1 VVVIEGRRL
10 TCAQVAAVA
19 RGRET
24 VELAPGVRDR
34 VAAAHERAVAAT
46 GRRQVYGRTTGVGAN
61 RDVAVTDPAAHA
73 FNLLRSHATTAG
85 PPVDPEAVRGMLVV
99 RLNQLAAGGSGVHP
113 RVVDALHAL
122 LRDGVLPDVRRE
134 GGIGMG
140 DLAAL
145 AATALTIL
153 GERPGGPTGTPGP
166 PPGPAAAAGD
176 VLAFMSSN
184 ALTIAESALACA
196 DLARLG
202 RAAVVVAGLSA
213 RALRANLE
221 AFDPLVEEITPF
233 PGARAVC
240 RWMRELLGEGYTP
253 ARLQDFFGL
262 RCLPQVQGPVLDAVE
277 GLDGVVGRLANV
289 AAENPV
295 VRPDAPDVVHHGGF
309 HTAYLELSLDGATLA
324 VAQSCASVLGRLAH
338 LLEPLTPGGPAFLA
352 GGVPGSSGAMALEF
366 VAASALGALRALAVP
381 AGLQTVTLSRGVED
395 DASFASLSARQA
407 RDAVPRYATL
417 LACEL
422 VAAVRSLRLQ
432 GLTAEQ
438 LRTGSSAAG
447 PKLIAALAL
456 CRDLPDSP
464 ADRDLTPDLDLAT
477 ALLEPLADLLA

>member
-1 VVVIEGRRL
+1 MVVIDGARL

-19 RGRET
+19 RGREP

-34 VAAAHERAVAAT
+34 VAGAHERVVAAT
-46 GRRQVYGRTTGVGAN
+46 ARRPVYGRTTGVGAN
-61 RDVAVTDPAAHA
+61 RDVAVADPQAHA
-73 FNLLRSHATTAG
+73 MNLLRSHATTAG
-85 PPVDPEAVRGMLVV
+85 PQVDPDAVRGMLLV

-113 RVVDALHAL
+113 RVVEALQAL
-122 LRDGVLPDVRRE
+122 LRDEVPPEVRRE

-145 AATALTIL
+145 AGTALTML
-153 GERPGGPTGTPGP
+153 GERPGAGGAPAGPLGE
-166 PPGPAAAAGD
+166 AGD

-184 ALTIAESALACA
+184 ALTIAEAALACV
-196 DLARLG
+196 DLTRLG

-213 RALRANLE
+213 LALRANLE

-240 RWMRELLGEGYTP
+240 RWMRELLAG
-253 ARLQDFFGL
+253 ARPPVRVQDFIGL
-262 RCLPQVQGPVLDAVE
+262 RCLPQVHGPVLDAVE
-277 GLDGVVGRLANV
+277 GLDVVIARLANV

-295 VRPDAPDVVHHGGF
+295 VRPDTPDVVHHGGF
-309 HTAYLELSLDGATLA
+309 HAAYLGLSLDGATLA

-352 GGVPGSSGAMALEF
+352 DDVPGSSGAMALEF
-366 VAASALGALRALAVP
+366 VAASALGGLRALAVP

-395 DASFASLSARQA
+395 DASFASLSAHQA
-407 RDAVPRYATL
+407 RDAVPRYGTL

-432 GLTAEQ
+432 GLAVE
-438 LRTGSSAAG
+438 GSTVLG
-447 PKLIAALAL
+447 PRLGEALAL
-456 CRDLPDSP
+456 CRDLPDDP

-477 ALLEPLADLLA
+477 VLLPPLADVLA